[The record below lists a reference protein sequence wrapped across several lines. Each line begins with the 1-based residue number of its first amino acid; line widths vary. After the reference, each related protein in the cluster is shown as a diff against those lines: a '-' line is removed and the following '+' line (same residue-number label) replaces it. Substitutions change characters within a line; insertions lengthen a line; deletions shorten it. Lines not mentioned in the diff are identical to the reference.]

1 MRFYYHNCI
10 LFSLIVRYNHRRNPT
25 TPVLVADS
33 WLYSDVEHMQR
44 IHKDMSYKSSR
55 NPELERYDCGGTC
68 DVKE

>member
-10 LFSLIVRYNHRRNPT
+10 LFSLVVRYNHRRNPT
-25 TPVLVADS
+25 TPVLVADR
-33 WLYSDVEHMQR
+33 LYSDVEHMQR